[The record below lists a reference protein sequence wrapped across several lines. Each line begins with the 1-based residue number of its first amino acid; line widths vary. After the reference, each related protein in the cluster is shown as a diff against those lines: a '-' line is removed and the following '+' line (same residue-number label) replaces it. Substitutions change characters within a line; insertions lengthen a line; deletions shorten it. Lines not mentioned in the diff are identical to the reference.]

1 MHATG
6 RAPALASAAPSAR
19 LGGDNGLGAAR
30 IRAGPGSLRAGARAA
45 ADAAARAASR
55 RAASRGAGG
64 RPGARVA
71 PAPPVA
77 RLGFAA
83 RGSGVAAS
91 AVAVN
96 GRATRSIDEMDMDPE
111 HVKFASQDELDQRC
125 VGGSHLIR
133 RPLHS
138 FASPRA
144 RFTRRTPG
152 ARAPGPRSGGPP
164 ARARKLSSD
173 KPERRAMEIFSS
185 SSKHSD

>member
-1 MHATG
+1 MSAAVG
-6 RAPALASAAPSAR
+6 ASA
-19 LGGDNGLGAAR
+19 GAAR
-30 IRAGPGSLRAGARAA
+30 AVACAAAGEGRMTARARASTNGGSAAAWRVARWGEGRAGRSRVSGGVGGGFSGAALGGAGRAGADKSTA
-45 ADAAARAASR
+45 
-55 RAASRGAGG
+55 
-64 RPGARVA
+64 
-71 PAPPVA
+71 
-77 RLGFAA
+77 
-83 RGSGVAAS
+83 

-96 GRATRSIDEMDMDPE
+96 GKRAPSIDEMDMDPE